1 MKWLTWPLPLAWLAL
16 IIMAVGIWQKS
27 PFTLLAA
34 MIDALLVAIYCLV
47 VELRGKR
54 VSPVEW
60 ELIKSIREVEQGRCQ
75 RIASPGKWKVWREGD
90 KVKHERTGQ

>member
-1 MKWLTWPLPLAWLAL
+1 MTRWLKWPLPLAWLAL
-16 IIMAVGIWQKS
+16 IIMAFGIWQKS

-47 VELRGKR
+47 AELRAKR

-60 ELIKSIREVEQGRCQ
+60 QLIKSIREVERGHCK
-75 RIASPGKWKVWREGD
+75 RIAVPGKWRVWRD
-90 KVKHERTGQ
+90 SRTLHIEVI